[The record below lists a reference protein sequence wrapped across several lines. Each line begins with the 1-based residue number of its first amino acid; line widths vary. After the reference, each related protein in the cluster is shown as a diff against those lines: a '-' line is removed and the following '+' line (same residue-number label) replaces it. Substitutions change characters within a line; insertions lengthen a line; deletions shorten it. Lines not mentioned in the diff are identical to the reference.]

1 MKWRNESTYRLR
13 VDRFWWAPVA
23 YSNVTNNLQ
32 RFGYII
38 IPKSTHKERMEE
50 NLQLFDFELDAEDMK
65 VISVDD
71 FDVSSEQ
78 MTSALP
84 PSAYRRL
91 CVRIEIRLL

>member
-1 MKWRNESTYRLR
+1 
-13 VDRFWWAPVA
+13 
-23 YSNVTNNLQ
+23 
-32 RFGYII
+32 
-38 IPKSTHKERMEE
+38 MEE

-71 FDVSSEQ
+71 FDVSPEQ